1 MGGPK
6 KAPKKSSP
14 ARHERKPAAGNHQK
28 NASGHSLGP
37 MVRMAVCGIT
47 DPFCKHAIGA
57 KLPDTTNIRTLAYT
71 KHSIHSIT
79 TDASGNGGVMVMPNW
94 FYDPVIYGLVSGT
107 NMVLPPVAM
116 TSNPAIAGIQSFRIV
131 SYGLIINSIAAPMT
145 SSGLVYVRANT
156 SETGQHIT
164 SSNYA
169 SYGTTD
175 YLDVPLRNVSGLAV
189 IGGRNAAP
197 RANFYTPTQSTPSSA
212 VTDWK
217 ASGALPTSI
226 VIIGGPASTTVLTVE
241 LLIHY
246 ELTFE
251 ETEGMA
257 LAMTPSPASNPM
269 VVNISN
275 QVQSTGQQIF
285 KTGLAAAG
293 KYIEQ
298 RALQLITNA
307 LPAPYK
313 PIGYAAQYAIMVD

>member
-1 MGGPK
+1 
-6 KAPKKSSP
+6 
-14 ARHERKPAAGNHQK
+14 
-28 NASGHSLGP
+28 
-37 MVRMAVCGIT
+37 
-47 DPFCKHAIGA
+47 
-57 KLPDTTNIRTLAYT
+57 
-71 KHSIHSIT
+71 
-79 TDASGNGGVMVMPNW
+79 MVMPNW
-94 FYDPVIYGLVSGT
+94 FYDPVIYGVVSGN

-116 TSNPAIAGIQSFRIV
+116 TAQTPINGVQSFRIV

-156 SETGQHIT
+156 SANGQQVT

-197 RANFYTPTQSTPSSA
+197 RANFYTPAYSTPTSA
-212 VTDWK
+212 VTDWT
-217 ASGALPTSI
+217 ATGALPTSI
-226 VIIGGPASTTVLTVE
+226 VIIGGPASASVLTVE
-241 LLIHY
+241 LIIHY

-298 RALQLITNA
+298 RALQFITNA

-313 PIGYAAQYAIMVD
+313 PIGYAARYALTVD